1 LKSIRSLCVFCG
13 SRPGRDPRH
22 MEAARTLG
30 RLVAE
35 SGIRL
40 VFGGGRAGMM
50 GAVAD
55 AALAAGGAVT
65 GVIPQ
70 HLIRTEHGHGGVT
83 ELLVV
88 DSMHARKQRM
98 FELSDAF
105 AVLPGGIGT
114 LDEAFEIVTW
124 KQLGIHDKPI
134 VIVDIAGYWQRFDTL
149 IAELVAEGFAGEQTR
164 GLYTVADGVGDLFNA
179 IARQPEPRMTP
190 DTAKL

>member
-1 LKSIRSLCVFCG
+1 
-13 SRPGRDPRH
+13 
-22 MEAARTLG
+22 MEAARDLG

-35 SGIRL
+35 AGVRL

-55 AALAAGGAVT
+55 AALAVGGTVT

-70 HLIRTEHGHGGVT
+70 HLIRAEHGHGGVT

-114 LDEAFEIVTW
+114 LDETFEIVTW

-134 VIVDIAGYWQRFDTL
+134 VIVDVAGYWRRFDTL
-149 IAELVAEGFAGEQTR
+149 IADIVADGFAGRRTR
-164 GLYTVADGVGDLFNA
+164 ALYAMADGVEDLFPA
-179 IARQPEPRMTP
+179 IDRQPEPRLTP

>member
-70 HLIRTEHGHGGVT
+70 HLIRAEHGHGGVT

-134 VIVDIAGYWQRFDTL
+134 VIVDVAGYWQRFDTL
-149 IAELVAEGFAGEQTR
+149 IADLVAEGFAGEQTR
-164 GLYTVADGVGDLFNA
+164 ALYTVADGVGDLFNA